1 MAELWPQT
9 LFGIA
14 IFAALLAI
22 SPTLLLWSLPLTAGY
37 LLAVPLA
44 VVTADPAL
52 GRWLQMQGLCAIP
65 EDIAP
70 PAEVAPFMERP
81 VLAGAHA

>member
-1 MAELWPQT
+1 
-9 LFGIA
+9 
-14 IFAALLAI
+14 
-22 SPTLLLWSLPLTAGY
+22 
-37 LLAVPLA
+37 